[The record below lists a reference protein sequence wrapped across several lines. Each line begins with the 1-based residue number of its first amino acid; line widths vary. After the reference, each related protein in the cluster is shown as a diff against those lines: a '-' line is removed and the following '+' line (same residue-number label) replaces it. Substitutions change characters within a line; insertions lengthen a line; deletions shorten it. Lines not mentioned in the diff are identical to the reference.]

1 MRRPSSDTNQQA
13 AQESAPDGGGR
24 PKSKPSKRAKPCW
37 PPPPKERL
45 DGALEAL
52 LLTVGD
58 VVRMDRIRDLL
69 GLPSRTVVEEALE
82 MTGVILFIHAI
93 LAHMAGDR
101 DKDVTEQ
108 VHIET

>member
-1 MRRPSSDTNQQA
+1 MPFYVGA
-13 AQESAPDGGGR
+13 A
-24 PKSKPSKRAKPCW
+24 
-37 PPPPKERL
+37 
-45 DGALEAL
+45 
-52 LLTVGD
+52 VGIENATD
-58 VVRMDRIRDLL
+58 WYDDSDLL
-69 GLPSRTVVEEALE
+69 NTLEYNLTTVVEEALE